1 MSGSAQRKAEMRG
14 APATP
19 ASGVRQRY
27 IEQTCRSGE
36 LYERA
41 LASLPGGN
49 SRTTIYHQPHPIYA
63 ERGEGCRLYDVDGV
77 ARLDF
82 INNYTS
88 LILGHC
94 HPRVVAAVRETA
106 GRAMSAAAPFEL
118 EIALAERLKERLPS
132 LDMVRFANSGTEATM
147 MAIRAARAFTGRAT
161 IAKFDGGYHGTH
173 DYAAVG
179 TVTAGATGAG
189 TQTVSA
195 GIPTAVAATM
205 VTAPFNDRQG
215 TEAMLAPHRGD
226 LAAVIV
232 EPIMGAGGVIPA
244 EPDFLAFLRALT
256 QEWGSVLIFDEV
268 ICFRT
273 GYHGAQGNY
282 GVLPDLTALG
292 KIIGGGLPAGAF
304 GGREAIMSLFD
315 PRRPSYLGHG
325 GTFNANPLTMA
336 AGLATLAEMTPD
348 RYARLEA
355 LTVELRDELL
365 ALFSSLGVVA
375 QVNQVGSLFNIH
387 FTDRPV
393 TDYATASAGDKA
405 LQNALY
411 VALLNHG
418 VAFTGRG
425 MGCLSTPM
433 GSAEIE
439 TFVTAAR
446 QALRDLGVA

>member
-1 MSGSAQRKAEMRG
+1 MSGSAQRQAAAVG
-14 APATP
+14 TPAAPA
-19 ASGVRQRY
+19 SRVRQHY
-27 IEQTCRSGE
+27 VEQTRRSGE

-63 ERGEGCRLYDVDGV
+63 ERGEGCRLFDVDGV

-118 EIALAERLKERLPS
+118 EIALAECLKERLPS
-132 LDMVRFANSGTEATM
+132 LDAVRFANSGTEATM
-147 MAIRAARAFTGRAT
+147 MAMRAARAFTGRAT

-179 TVTAGATGAG
+179 TATAAATGAG
-189 TQTVSA
+189 TQTASA

-205 VTAPFNDRQG
+205 VTAPFNDIAA
-215 TEAMLAPHRGD
+215 TEAALAPHRGD

-244 EPDFLAFLRALT
+244 RREFLAFLRDLT
-256 QEWGSVLIFDEV
+256 REWGSVLIFDEV

-282 GVLPDLTALG
+282 GVTPDLTALG

-304 GGREAIMSLFD
+304 GGCEAIMSLFD
-315 PRRPSYLGHG
+315 PRRPGYLGHG

-336 AGLATLAEMTPD
+336 AGLATLAEMTPE
-348 RYARLEA
+348 RYARLETLGVA
-355 LTVELRDELL
+355 LRDKLVR
-365 ALFSSLGVVA
+365 LFASLGVVA
-375 QVNQVGSLFNIH
+375 QVNQTGSLFNIH

-393 TDYATASAGDKA
+393 TDYAAASAGDKA
-405 LQNALY
+405 LQNELY
-411 VALLNHG
+411 VAMLTHG

-433 GSAEIE
+433 GEAEIDA
-439 TFVTAAR
+439 FVDAAR
-446 QALRDLGVA
+446 HGLRDLGMA